1 MSGNIPDN
9 GGDTGGTTPFP
20 TASREDWRALVARV
34 LTKSGEDTDEL
45 DAPENL
51 LTSTTYDGIRV
62 RALYDR
68 PGPDAGLPGSAPYT
82 RGSTAAGTLPH
93 GWEIRQAHRML
104 DANAAV
110 AAVAEDL
117 AGGVDGVWLQ
127 VGAAGIPV
135 DQLPQ
140 VFDSIDLTRH
150 AVTLEGGG
158 SDAAAALLRAAGDQG
173 VSNEVIF
180 GNLGLDPF
188 FDSADEACDTVLHR
202 TARLAAE
209 YGRSRPWLRTIT
221 VDATRVHDA
230 GGTEAQELG
239 VAIGAGVSA
248 LRALLGAGLDL
259 ATAASQLEFRFA
271 ASADQFLTI
280 AKLRAAR
287 TMWARVT
294 EVCGVPEHARGM
306 RQHAVTSA
314 AMMTRRD
321 PYVNLL
327 RTTVACFA
335 AGVGGADAIT
345 VRPFDDA
352 LGLPDAFSRRI
363 ARNTQLLL
371 LRESDL
377 ARVLDPG
384 GGSGYVEDLTLSLRD
399 AGWGYFQ
406 EVEKAGGAATAL
418 DSGLVSGWVNDAW
431 ERRRSNLAR
440 RIDPLTGVSEFPDL
454 AEPQITR
461 EPAPPAPP
469 RRSGLELRRY
479 AEEFEELR
487 DRSDAHLRATGRRPR
502 VFLVTLG
509 SLAAHNARASFVT
522 NLLAAG
528 GFEAVNPGPLTDAA
542 SAAAMFA
549 DSETTVVCLC
559 AGDEDYERHASD
571 TVRDLRARGATHVM
585 IAGGSDIPPGVD
597 TRLRRRSDV
606 VAVLTELCD
615 EVGVAS

>member
-9 GGDTGGTTPFP
+9 GGTAGETTPFP
-20 TASREDWRALVARV
+20 TATREEWRALVARV
-34 LTKSGEDTDEL
+34 LTKSGKDTDEL
-45 DAPENL
+45 DAPEDL

-62 RALYDR
+62 HALYDR

-82 RGSTAAGTLPH
+82 RGSTPAGTLPH
-93 GWEIRQAHRML
+93 GWEIRQLHRTP
-104 DANAAV
+104 DADAAV
-110 AAVAEDL
+110 AAIDEDL
-117 AGGVDGVWLQ
+117 AGGVDGVWLR
-127 VGAAGIPV
+127 VGDGGLPV
-135 DQLPQ
+135 HQLPQ
-140 VFDSIDLTRH
+140 VLDGLDLNRH
-150 AVTLEGGG
+150 AVTLDGTDP
-158 SDAAAALLRAAGDQG
+158 DAAAALLRAARDQDIADD
-173 VSNEVIF
+173 VVF

-188 FDSADEACDTVLHR
+188 FGSADEDAATVLHR

-209 YGRSRPWLRTIT
+209 HGRSRPWLRTIT
-221 VDATRVHDA
+221 VDASHVHDA

-239 VAIGAGVSA
+239 VAVGAGVSA

-259 ATAASQLEFRFA
+259 ATAANQMEFRFA

-287 TMWARVT
+287 AMWARVA

-335 AGVGGADAIT
+335 AGVGGADAVT

-352 LGLPDAFSRRI
+352 LGLPDRFSRRI

-384 GGSGYVEDLTLSLRD
+384 GGSGYLEDLTLSLRD
-399 AGWGYFQ
+399 TGWGYFQ
-406 EVEKAGGAATAL
+406 EVERAGGAAAAL
-418 DSGLVSGWVNDAW
+418 DSGLISGWVDDAW
-431 ERRRSNLAR
+431 ERRRANLAR

-454 AEPQITR
+454 AEPEIGR
-461 EPAPPAPP
+461 EPAPATPP
-469 RRSGLELRRY
+469 LRGGLTPRRY
-479 AEEFEELR
+479 AEEFESLR
-487 DRSDAHLRATGRRPR
+487 DRSDAHLRATGKRPR

-528 GFEAVNPGPLTDAA
+528 GFEAVNPGPLADAA
-542 SAAAMFA
+542 SATAAFA

-571 TVRDLRARGATHVM
+571 TVRDLRARGASHVM
-585 IAGGSDIPPGVD
+585 IAGGSDLPPGVD
-597 TRLRRRSDV
+597 TRLTRRSDV

-615 EVGVAS
+615 EVGVAP